1 MLVNKFFSLKMTL
14 FWKFFLSSFIMIIL
28 LGVFVSAMVHITM
41 KTFFFNETMQY
52 QVTCLKKLESNFS
65 YNTNKIVHL
74 INNMQLPDELAYF
87 EELTDVEKLE
97 VSNQV
102 SESMNGLMVY
112 SNIFGVSLITN
123 GRTFV
128 SGQYFNDAKLLD
140 QFEWPEN
147 FDLYH
152 LDIDDE
158 SRYMALLKRV
168 KHGLVIIQTDP
179 MFLSDRSEGHG
190 AFVIGSNGATIW
202 KSNISDDIIR
212 EYNETLAVDTT
223 QSDKVESNNN
233 SGSQFISMKM
243 NGMPA
248 EIVMYVES
256 GAFSE
261 NEKKITRYIIFAML
275 TMIFIC
281 TILSLIMSRIIT
293 KRIKVISDKMR
304 NYKLHTYIEEKKT
317 TGMGLKKKIIIYY
330 LVVCI
335 LPIVAIS
342 IIYYIKSAEMLKEEI
357 LKTFEQSIDYERINM
372 VAALNKYEV
381 DGRYIAN
388 NKYIQSLLSGNEDA
402 DTDKLYAVI
411 QTAVSDPGCENLILY
426 NSNNENIYCLKQ
438 GVKRPEGGDY
448 NEFVITEPHYDEY
461 NQRVLSIVM
470 PIRGNDYRTPYYMKR
485 IGSLVID
492 IKESV
497 LTQTITTNDNNST
510 KTYIT
515 NADNIIMVSQNTSDI
530 DRSVDSYIDS
540 NKTVC
545 QKSINESWNIYGI
558 IENDSLLENKQKL
571 IMRFIIIALL
581 AVFVLFVLSKRIA
594 EVITTSI
601 DTVSNSIKNNII
613 SGQRIKI
620 HLKTGD
626 EIEELCKSFNSM
638 NEEIDRLI
646 GELYAQEREKN
657 ELEKR
662 RRDAALNALQAQ
674 INPHFLY
681 NTFESVNWLIRE
693 GKNDEAVRMITTLAD
708 MLRLGVNRKN
718 NIRCLRDEIKH
729 AKLYIDIQKMRY
741 GDKLNVMW
749 EYDESVLD
757 AAVPKTIFQ
766 PVLEN
771 AIRHGINHRTE
782 GGEIEISIERQG
794 DELEIHVIDSGIGIE
809 KEKLEAIN
817 NDLEMD
823 DNNVLKNIG
832 LKNVHDRIR
841 LMFGKDYGMH
851 INSEPLQY
859 TDVKICLRYIQY
871 IKQEN

>member
-1 MLVNKFFSLKMTL
+1 MVNKFFSLKMTL

-28 LGVFVSAMVHITM
+28 FGIFVSAMVHITM

-87 EELTDVEKLE
+87 EELTDVEKYE
-97 VSNQV
+97 IGNQV
-102 SESMNGLMVY
+102 SESMNDLMVY

-128 SGQYFNDAKLLD
+128 SGQYVNDVKLLNES
-140 QFEWPEN
+140 EWPEN
-147 FDLYH
+147 FDLYQR
-152 LDIDDE
+152 DTDDE
-158 SRYMALLKRV
+158 SSYMTLLKRV
-168 KHGLVIIQTDP
+168 KQGLVIIQTDP
-179 MFLSDRSEGHG
+179 MFLSDRSEGYG
-190 AFVIGSNGATIW
+190 VFVIGSNGETIW
-202 KSNISDDIIR
+202 KNNISDDIIR
-212 EYNETLAVDTT
+212 EYNDMIAADAA
-223 QSDKVESNNN
+223 QSDKVEFNDKR
-233 SGSQFISMKM
+233 GPQFVSMKM
-243 NGMPA
+243 TGIPA
-248 EIVMYVES
+248 EIAMYVDS

-261 NEKKITRYIIFAML
+261 NENKMTQYIVFTML
-275 TMIFIC
+275 IMLFVC
-281 TILSLIMSRIIT
+281 VLLSLMMSKIIT

-317 TGMGLKKKIIIYY
+317 IGIGLKKKIIIYY

-335 LPIVAIS
+335 LPIVAMS
-342 IIYYIKSAEMLKEEI
+342 MIYYIKSAEMLKEEI
-357 LKTFEQSIDYERINM
+357 LKTFEQSIDYERIN
-372 VAALNKYEV
+372 VTAALNKYEV
-381 DGRYIAN
+381 DGKYIAN
-388 NKYIQSLLSGNEDA
+388 NKYIQSLLSGIKGT
-402 DTDKLYAVI
+402 DTDKLYPAI
-411 QTAVSDPGCENLILY
+411 QTAVTDPGCENLILY
-426 NSNNENIYCLKQ
+426 NINNDNIYGLKQ
-438 GVKRPEGGDY
+438 GVKRPEGVNYD
-448 NEFVITEPHYDEY
+448 EFVITEPHYDEY
-461 NQRVLSIVM
+461 NQRVLSMVM
-470 PIRGNDYRTPYYMKR
+470 PIRGNDYRTKYYMDR
-485 IGSLVID
+485 IGCLVID
-492 IKESV
+492 IKESI
-497 LTQTITTNDNNST
+497 LTQTITTNENDRI

-515 NADNIIMVSQNTSDI
+515 NADNIVMVAQNASDI
-530 DRSVDSYIDS
+530 DRSISSYIDN

-545 QKSINESWNIYGI
+545 QKSVNETWNIYGI
-558 IENDSLLENKQKL
+558 IENDSLLKNKQKL
-571 IMRFIIIALL
+571 IMRFIIIALV
-581 AVFVLFVLSKRIA
+581 AVFALFVLSKRIA
-594 EVITTSI
+594 GVITTSI

-613 SGQRIKI
+613 SGHRVKI
-620 HLKTGD
+620 QLKTGD

-646 GELYAQEREKN
+646 GEVYAQEREKN
-657 ELEKR
+657 ELEQR

-681 NTFESVNWLIRE
+681 NTFDSVNWLIRE
-693 GKNDEAVRMITTLAD
+693 GKNDEAVSMITTLAD

-718 NIRCLRDEIKH
+718 NILSLRDEIKH

-771 AIRHGINHRTE
+771 AIRHGINHRPE

-823 DNNVLKNIG
+823 DNSILKNIG
-832 LKNVHDRIR
+832 LKNAHDRIR
-841 LMFGKDYGMH
+841 LMFGKNYGMH

-859 TDVKICLRYIQY
+859 TDVTICLRYVRY
-871 IKQEN
+871 TKQEN